1 MHDALPVLISLF
13 TMASLTCSSNTAIA
27 GQRSCA
33 VRCPAFKPVRIP
45 ARRVQQIRCNA
56 TEAEAA
62 AKPLEKSGPNFKAAK
77 DIDAIMATLPHR
89 YSDAYITM

>member
-1 MHDALPVLISLF
+1 
-13 TMASLTCSSNTAIA
+13 
-27 GQRSCA
+27 
-33 VRCPAFKPVRIP
+33 
-45 ARRVQQIRCNA
+45 VQQIRCNA